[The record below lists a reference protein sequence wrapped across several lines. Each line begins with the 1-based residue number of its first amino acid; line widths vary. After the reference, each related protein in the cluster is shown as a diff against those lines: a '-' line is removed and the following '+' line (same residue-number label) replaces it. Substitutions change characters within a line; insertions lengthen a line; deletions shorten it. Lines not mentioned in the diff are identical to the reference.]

1 MKTVRLN
8 QETIASLLDDLLK
21 RSPNSYGKYENA
33 VAEIIS
39 NVRSKK
45 DEALFAYTEKFDH
58 AKITDKT
65 VQVTQQEIDE
75 AYERVEP
82 ALLEVIQKALV
93 NIRSYHEK
101 QKRQSWF
108 CSDEKGLCWGRKSFH
123 CKESES
129 TCLEERRSILL
140 PC

>member
-82 ALLEVIQKALV
+82 ALLEVIQKA
-93 NIRSYHEK
+93 
-101 QKRQSWF
+101 
-108 CSDEKGLCWGRKSFH
+108 
-123 CKESES
+123 
-129 TCLEERRSILL
+129 
-140 PC
+140 

>member
-82 ALLEVIQKALV
+82 ALLEVIQKALL
-93 NIRSYHEK
+93 NIRSYH
-101 QKRQSWF
+101 
-108 CSDEKGLCWGRKSFH
+108 
-123 CKESES
+123 
-129 TCLEERRSILL
+129 
-140 PC
+140 